1 MFNQMAINKY
11 RKGKIMK
18 KHARIKNLDSFLEK
32 FVEPISTVKLI
43 TPGAIKVGRGS
54 GETLRVT
61 YGREIYQ
68 GMGDI
73 LVGCKL
79 NATSGNSNQ
88 EIFISTGSPEKIKKI
103 INEIN
108 NKD

>member
-1 MFNQMAINKY
+1 MAVNKY

-18 KHARIKNLDSFLEK
+18 KHSRIKNLDKFLEK
-32 FVEPISTVKLI
+32 FLEPISSVKLI
-43 TPGAIKVGRGS
+43 TPGAIKVGKGK
-54 GETLRVT
+54 GENLRVT

-68 GMGDI
+68 GLGDI

-88 EIFISTGSPEKIKKI
+88 EIFVSTNKPEEIKNVLDGL
-103 INEIN
+103 NEKN
-108 NKD
+108 

>member
-1 MFNQMAINKY
+1 MAINKH

-18 KHARIKNLDSFLEK
+18 KHARIKNLDAFLEK
-32 FVEPISTVKLI
+32 YLEPIPSVKLI
-43 TPGAIKVGRGS
+43 TPGAIKVGKGK
-54 GETLRVT
+54 GETLKVT

-88 EIFISTGSPEKIKKI
+88 EIFVSTGIPEKDKEIIDDIKK
-103 INEIN
+103 
-108 NKD
+108 KD